1 MKTKTL
7 NHDKVHFWLDTQTAK
22 QIDPIQSVP
31 AHLRAEFLTI
41 IEKREDYAYNGLKL
55 VAVGYTEEIVEHW
68 ENRTEYT
75 VSRTPKAEAR
85 S

>member
-1 MKTKTL
+1 MPE
-7 NHDKVHFWLDTQTAK
+7 NHPDQ
-22 QIDPIQSVP
+22 
-31 AHLRAEFLTI
+31 
-41 IEKREDYAYNGLKL
+41 REAVGYAYNGLKL
-55 VAVGYTEEIVEHW
+55 VAVGYTEEVVEHW